1 VSPGS
6 GRPLPAARI
15 QADDKAPLI
24 LALDTSGPV
33 ETFALS
39 QGGLPLAQL
48 HSRKPR
54 AQGTALMESIERT
67 LRSLERKPEDLSVIA
82 VAVGPGSFTGLR
94 VGISIARGLADGL
107 GIPTL
112 GYPSTLG
119 WACAM
124 QGRTLPVGVTLDAR
138 RGELYTAL
146 YSTASGRPE
155 LLRDVRLESP
165 ESWARALA
173 ANAAKGALL
182 VGDGA
187 LLYRSL
193 LCSAPDSCVRIAEP
207 TPVGPDMSWVASDV
221 ARRLVENSLETERL
235 EPIYLREHDGAKT
248 RQQSTGAIRSDP
260 G

>member
-1 VSPGS
+1 VSSGS
-6 GRPLPAARI
+6 GSPLPAARI
-15 QADDKAPLI
+15 RADSNAPLI

-39 QGGLPLAQL
+39 QGDLPLAQQ

-54 AQGTALMESIERT
+54 AQGTALVESIERT
-67 LRSLERKPEDLSVIA
+67 LQSLERKPEDLSAIA

-94 VGISIARGLADGL
+94 VGIAVARGLADGL

-124 QGRTLPVGVTLDAR
+124 QGRKVPVGVTLDAR

-146 YSTASGRPE
+146 YCTIAAGRPQ
-155 LLRDVRLESP
+155 LLREVRLESP

-173 ANAAKGALL
+173 VDAADGALL

-193 LCSAPDSCVRIAEP
+193 LCSEPGSSLRIAEP
-207 TPVGPDMSWVASDV
+207 FPAGPDMSWVATDV
-221 ARRLVENSLETERL
+221 ARRIAENPVETERL
-235 EPIYLREHDGAKT
+235 EPMYLRQHDGEKT
-248 RQQSTGAIRSDP
+248 R
-260 G
+260 